1 MTLPTQYAIRYVAA
15 VVVFS
20 MYPAILEEIKED
32 NARSGVGL
40 AYVK

>member
-1 MTLPTQYAIRYVAA
+1 MTLPTQYAIRYIAA

-20 MYPAILEEIKED
+20 VYPAILEEIKES
-32 NARSGVGL
+32 NAANGVGL